1 MQEIELT
8 IFDRGEGGRRII
20 QSLLDEFERSYN
32 IHVKL
37 QLLNWEAGWSKLLEV
52 ALYGNGPDL
61 SEVGSTWVMDFV
73 RMNAASNLSPVEV
86 IRLGTEKDFFPM
98 NWRSGVI
105 PAKNDEGPVTW
116 AIPWTSDV
124 RLAYYRRDLFEK
136 ANLDPTHAFEHVDS
150 LPTVLD
156 ALKSK
161 ENRLPLALSTQRS
174 RINLHL
180 MASWLWDK
188 GGDFLTGDGNKV
200 AFDSPEA
207 LRGMR
212 QYFQLGEHI
221 PATRR
226 KMDDLEAD
234 NLFISGDAA
243 MVFSGWWI
251 LTNTS
256 IPTGLRENISMTAM
270 PGASFVGGTHL
281 LAWKHS
287 RKREQ
292 AFLLADFMVKHS
304 AEHNIFPAYSLPA
317 YIPAWKKIQFI
328 PEPHFSVVMNALQ
341 KGRSFPIG
349 QLWGLVEKRLT
360 DALPIVWERV
370 LDSDENDVEKI
381 LAEMLVPLARRIN
394 ITLE

>member
-8 IFDRGEGGRRII
+8 IFDRGDKGQLI
-20 QSLLDEFERSYN
+20 QPLLDEFERSYK

-37 QLLNWEAGWSKLLEV
+37 QTLNWEAGWSKLVEV

-73 RMNAASNLSPVEV
+73 RMNAVSNLSPAEV

-98 NWRSGVI
+98 NWRSGVV
-105 PAKNDEGPVTW
+105 PAKNDDGPITW

-136 ANLDPTHAFEHVDS
+136 AGLDPAHTFEHVDS
-150 LPTVLD
+150 LPETIRI
-156 ALKSK
+156 LKSK
-161 ENRLPLALSTQRS
+161 GTTLPLALPTQRS
-174 RINLHL
+174 RINLHI
-180 MASWLWDK
+180 MASWLWDA
-188 GGDFLTGDGNKV
+188 GGDFLIQDGNRV

-207 LRGMR
+207 LCGMR

-221 PATRR
+221 PVVHR

-234 NLFISGDAA
+234 QFFIAGDAA

-251 LTNTS
+251 LANDD
-256 IPTGLRENISMTAM
+256 IRAGLRENISMMAM

-281 LAWKHS
+281 LPWKHS

-292 AFLLADFMVKHS
+292 AFLLADFMVKRS
-304 AEHNIFPAYSLPA
+304 AEYNIFPAYSLPA
-317 YIPAWKKIQFI
+317 YIPAWKKVQFI
-328 PEPHFSVVMNALQ
+328 AEPYFNAVFDALQ
-341 KGRSFPIG
+341 KGHSFPIG

-360 DALPIVWERV
+360 DVLPIVWERV
-370 LDSDENDVEKI
+370 LNSDGNDVEKI
-381 LAEMLVPLARRIN
+381 LAEMIVPLARRIN

>member
-8 IFDRGEGGRRII
+8 IFDRGERAELVKP
-20 QSLLDEFERSYN
+20 LLDEFERSYK

-37 QLLNWEAGWSKLLEV
+37 ELLNWEAGWSKLLEV

-73 RMNAASNLSPVEV
+73 RMNAVSSLTSAEV
-86 IRLGTEKDFFPM
+86 LRLGSEQDFFPM
-98 NWRSGVI
+98 NWRSGVV
-105 PAKNDEGPVTW
+105 PGRPGEVPTTW

-124 RLAYYRRDLFEK
+124 RLAYYRQDLFEK
-136 ANLDPTHAFEHVDS
+136 AGLDPVRVFEHVHA
-150 LPTVLD
+150 LPQTIQTLQTGGV
-156 ALKSK
+156 
-161 ENRLPLALSTQRS
+161 ELPLAFSTQRS

-180 MASWLWDK
+180 LASWLWDM
-188 GGDFLTGDGNKV
+188 GGEFLTSDGNRV
-200 AFDSPEA
+200 ALDTPEA
-207 LRGMR
+207 LHGMR
-212 QYFQLGEHI
+212 HYFELGKHI
-221 PATRR
+221 PESRR
-226 KMDDLEAD
+226 KMDDAEAD
-234 NLFISGDAA
+234 QLFISGAAA

-251 LTNTS
+251 LAHAQMEPEIRNN
-256 IPTGLRENISMTAM
+256 LRIAAM

-292 AFLLADFMVKHS
+292 AFMLAEFLVKRS
-304 AEHNIFPAYSLPA
+304 ANYNVFPTYSLPA
-317 YIPAWKKIQFI
+317 YIPGWEKVQFFAKPQLEI
-328 PEPHFSVVMNALQ
+328 VLNALK

-360 DALPIVWERV
+360 DAMPIIWERV
-370 LDSDENDVEKI
+370 FEKGGDAVEQTLSETI
-381 LAEMLVPLARRIN
+381 VPLARRIN